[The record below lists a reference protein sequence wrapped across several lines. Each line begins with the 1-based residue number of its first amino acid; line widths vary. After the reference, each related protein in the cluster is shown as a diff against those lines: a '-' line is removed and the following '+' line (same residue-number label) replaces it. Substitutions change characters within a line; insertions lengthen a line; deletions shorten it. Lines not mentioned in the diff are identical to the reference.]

1 MAMFEFNFIEA
12 INFRCI
18 FSVLVLFFSF
28 FEKLDLFANS
38 VRLLMASRQASLI
51 HDHLSYL

>member
-28 FEKLDLFANS
+28 FEELDLFANS